1 MVDPRTAQNLRQWE
15 RKPSLRAVYQHLY
28 RKMASECLPGTT
40 LEIGGGSGNF
50 KQYCNDVVTSDVICA
65 PWLDLV
71 ADGQALPFKGG
82 VFSNIVMFDV
92 LHHVEFP
99 RTFFAEARRVLI
111 PQGRIVMVEPA
122 ITPMSWFF
130 YRFVH
135 QEPFDLSAD
144 PLSEGETSPAKDP
157 YSANH
162 AIPTILVTRRA
173 QRLTLL
179 FPDLRIRHVRWLSL
193 FAYPL
198 TGGFKPWSLIPL
210 PFVRPLLR
218 FEDAVAGTTGRLFG
232 FRVLITIEKFPVVD
246 GPSAAAGEAQCSP
259 ALV

>member
-15 RKPSLRAVYQHLY
+15 RKPILRAVYQDLY
-28 RKMASECLPGTT
+28 RKLAGESRTGPT

-50 KQYCNDVVTSDVICA
+50 KQYREDVVTTDITSA

-71 ADGQALPFKGG
+71 ADAEALPFKAA

-92 LHHVEFP
+92 LHHIEFP

-111 PQGRIVMVEPA
+111 PGGRMVMAEPA

-135 QEPFDLSAD
+135 QEPVNFSAD
-144 PLSEGETSPAKDP
+144 PLLEGKASPDKDP
-157 YSANH
+157 YSANQ
-162 AIPTILVTRRA
+162 AIPTLLVTRYA
-173 QRLTLL
+173 QRLALL
-179 FPDLRIRHVRWLSL
+179 FPDLRVRQVRWLSL

-198 TGGFKPWSLIPL
+198 TCGFKRWSLIPVAL
-210 PFVRPLLR
+210 VGPLLR
-218 FEDAVAGTTGRLFG
+218 LEDAVSATMGRLLG
-232 FRVLITIEKFPVVD
+232 FRVLITFKKCTVVD
-246 GPSAAAGEAQCSP
+246 GASAGC
-259 ALV
+259 